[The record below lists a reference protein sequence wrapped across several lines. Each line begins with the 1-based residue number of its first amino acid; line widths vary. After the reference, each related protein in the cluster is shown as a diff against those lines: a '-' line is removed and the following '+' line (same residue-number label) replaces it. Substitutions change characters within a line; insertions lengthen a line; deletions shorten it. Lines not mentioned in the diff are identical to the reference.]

1 MRSDALKITFDDVML
16 ALARDLRSPVRF
28 CTVVKRAGTF
38 EDDFV
43 DRAFFAEHKKVV
55 LVIIAAELACARSAG
70 VYRASGRRTSKSHTL
85 PKGRTTIVIAHRL
98 STIKNADLIV
108 AVDDGSVVEVG
119 THNQLMDNENL
130 YYELVT
136 AQSLGVDEAIVAGG
150 VGRAIS
156 RRYRKRSESGAS
168 FHRKASV
175 HRQQSEEGFQH
186 QPSFKKQLT
195 QKQLSKLQE
204 EWDKDTPK
212 VSILRVIKL
221 NAREW
226 WIILIGVIGAAVNG
240 CIWPAFG
247 FLFGEILEVFAL
259 PPDQILD
266 EIHVWAGL
274 FIVLGVV
281 SGVGV
286 FLKAACF
293 AVSGEN
299 LTARLR
305 SLSFRAM
312 LRQEIGWHDDKK
324 NSTGALT
331 TRLANDASQV
341 QGATGTRLGTLIE
354 TAFGLSFA
362 LLIALVYSWIL
373 TFVILAAVPIL
384 IISGL
389 AEATILTGH
398 TKKNKEA
405 IESAGKIAVDSVDN
419 IRTVASLGL
428 ESTFYSH
435 YMGEIKRP
443 YRRGIIN
450 SSVYGLTY
458 AFSQATLYFMY
469 AAIFRF
475 GAYQVT
481 RPNDDIAHESF
492 EDIFRVFTALIFGAI
507 AVGQA
512 GAFAPNY
519 TKARLS
525 SNRIFQLLDRVPLID
540 GYSVDGETPDDTTG
554 AVETENLQFKYPT
567 RPDVFVLNGLKLSI
581 SPGKTLAL
589 VGPSGCGKSTIVSL
603 LERFYDPSKGKM
615 MLDGRD
621 LRDLN
626 IRWLR
631 SQVGIVSQ
639 EPVLFDTSIA
649 ENISVHR
656 RRWTGNIRKFLSKP
670 WSSKTVPSQ
679 YRSRLP
685 QSSQKP
691 ARQKRTVKKRR
702 NSPSQALRTSF
713 ACSAM
718 PHRWTAYSWPSGPS
732 LASSTASPSL
742 SSCSCLA
749 NSSTSTSTKSRPRL
763 WPTVSTYR
771 LTPATTFSSQTPV
784 SFCRV
789 ESTPPS
795 SMEPLSI

>member
-1 MRSDALKITFDDVML
+1 MD
-16 ALARDLRSPVRF
+16 
-28 CTVVKRAGTF
+28 
-38 EDDFV
+38 
-43 DRAFFAEHKKVV
+43 
-55 LVIIAAELACARSAG
+55 
-70 VYRASGRRTSKSHTL
+70 SK
-85 PKGRTTIVIAHRL
+85 G
-98 STIKNADLIV
+98 
-108 AVDDGSVVEVG
+108 
-119 THNQLMDNENL
+119 L

-136 AQSLGVDEAIVAGG
+136 TQSLGVDEAVVAGG
-150 VGRAIS
+150 LGRAIS
-156 RRYRKRSESGAS
+156 RRYQKRSESGAEDLS
-168 FHRKASV
+168 FHRQASV

-186 QPSFKKQLT
+186 QPSFKRQFT

-212 VSILRVIKL
+212 VSILRVMKL

-226 WIILIGVIGAAVNG
+226 WIILIGVVGAAVNG
-240 CIWPAFG
+240 CIWPAFA

-259 PPDQILD
+259 PPDEVLD

-281 SGVGV
+281 SGTGV

-293 AVSGEN
+293 TVSGEN

-312 LRQEIGWHDDKK
+312 LRQEIGWHDDEK

-354 TAFGLSFA
+354 TAFGLSFS
-362 LLIALVYSWIL
+362 LIIALVYSWIL
-373 TFVILAAVPIL
+373 TFVILGAVPIL
-384 IISGL
+384 VISGL
-389 AEATILTGH
+389 AEATILSGH

-428 ESTFYSH
+428 ENTLFNH
-435 YMGEIKRP
+435 YAGEITRP

-458 AFSQATLYFMY
+458 AFSQTTIYFMY

-481 RPNDDIAHESF
+481 RPDDDIAHESF

-507 AVGQA
+507 SVGQA

-540 GYSVDGETPDDTTG
+540 GYSVDGDTPDDATG
-554 AVETENLQFKYPT
+554 AVETEDLQFKYPT
-567 RPDVFVLNGLKLSI
+567 RPDVLVLNSLKLSI
-581 SPGKTLAL
+581 SPGNTLAL

-603 LERFYDPSKGKM
+603 LERFYDPSKGTM
-615 MLDGRD
+615 TLDGRD

-631 SQVGIVSQ
+631 SQIGIVSQ
-639 EPVLFDTSIA
+639 EPVLFDTSVA
-649 ENISVHR
+649 ENIRYGANFREVSDDEVVEAAKAANIHNFVESLPEGYSTNVGSKGTQMSGGQKQRIAIARALIRDPKLLLLDEATSALDTESEKIVQEALDKAREGRTCIVIAHR
-656 RRWTGNIRKFLSKP
+656 LSTIYNADHIAVINEGKVIEEGTHVELLGNKGM
-670 WSSKTVPSQ
+670 
-679 YRSRLP
+679 Y
-685 QSSQKP
+685 
-691 ARQKRTVKKRR
+691 
-702 NSPSQALRTSF
+702 
-713 ACSAM
+713 
-718 PHRWTAYSWPSGPS
+718 
-732 LASSTASPSL
+732 
-742 SSCSCLA
+742 
-749 NSSTSTSTKSRPRL
+749 
-763 WPTVSTYR
+763 YR
-771 LTPATTFSSQTPV
+771 LNRFQMLGGGAADVGSPAHQSISHDPGQ
-784 SFCRV
+784 
-789 ESTPPS
+789 
-795 SMEPLSI
+795 EPM